1 MSFLRKVTRDVPA
14 DRKPRIQLVVKA
26 KEVSYDM
33 KSPQLAFA
41 CFITQRLERNRYFD
55 GPAVAREHAFRF
67 HHDVNAEIRARA
79 FGHDAVLL
87 DAERIPTKYVRS
99 PLVVEGVQKNSDVV
113 VAENLIALANR
124 GFHLSWIVV
133 AVKTQ
138 VKKL

>member
-41 CFITQRLERNRYFD
+41 CFIAQRLERNRYFD
-55 GPAVAREHAFRF
+55 GPAVVREHAFRF
-67 HHDVNAEIRARA
+67 HHDVNAEIRAAA

-87 DAERIPTKYVRS
+87 NSQRIPTEDICA
-99 PLVVEGVQKNSDVV
+99 PLIVKSVEKDSHVV
-113 VAENLIALANR
+113 VAENFITFGHGRAHFV
-124 GFHLSWIVV
+124 GFVV
-133 AVKTQ
+133 EAVKSE
-138 VKKL
+138 

>member
-41 CFITQRLERNRYFD
+41 CFIPQRLERNRYFD

-87 DAERIPTKYVRS
+87 DAERIPTKHVSS
-99 PLVVEGVQKNSDVV
+99 PLIVEGIQKNSNVV
-113 VAENLIALANR
+113 VAENLVTFGHGRAHFARL
-124 GFHLSWIVV
+124 VV
-133 AVKTQ
+133 V
-138 VKKL
+138 

>member
-41 CFITQRLERNRYFD
+41 CFITHRLERNRYFD

-79 FGHDAVLL
+79 FVHDAVLL
-87 DAERIPTKYVRS
+87 DAERIPTKDVSS
-99 PLVVEGVQKNSDVV
+99 PLFVEGVQKTSDF
-113 VAENLIALANR
+113 AAPKMLIASPTLSL
-124 GFHLSWIVV
+124 HLSQTVSPI
-133 AVKTQ
+133 Q
-138 VKKL
+138 